1 MGDGRPV
8 KTKKML
14 NVSSEKKIKNF
25 PLLGV

>member
-1 MGDGRPV
+1 MGDGRPD

-14 NVSSEKKIKNF
+14 NVSSEKKIKKL